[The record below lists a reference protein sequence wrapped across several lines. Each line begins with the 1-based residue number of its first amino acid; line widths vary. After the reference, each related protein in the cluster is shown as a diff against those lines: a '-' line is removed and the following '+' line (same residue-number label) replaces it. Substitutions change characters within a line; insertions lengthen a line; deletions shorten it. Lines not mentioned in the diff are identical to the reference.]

1 MDAAQSRISHIEVQ
15 ILIKIGKFEIPL
27 PASMIVRLTLGVLLV
42 IGGLLFILPIFG
54 LWMIPLGLLV
64 LSYDLPKVRR
74 VRRQI
79 EVAWGRRRQRR
90 NGIR

>member
-15 ILIKIGKFEIPL
+15 ILIKIGKFQIPL